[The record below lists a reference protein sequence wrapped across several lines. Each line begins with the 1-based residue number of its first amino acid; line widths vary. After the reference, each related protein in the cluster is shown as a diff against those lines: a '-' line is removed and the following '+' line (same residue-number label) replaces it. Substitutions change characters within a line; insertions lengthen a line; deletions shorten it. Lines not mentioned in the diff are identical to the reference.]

1 MKYAAR
7 AMIAVGIWAAPVLAN
22 PLEFD
27 PGLGWVTISGGVG
40 TGRAAYFTADE
51 TFSVEGAGFFCN
63 MDAGQYEIII
73 YQGAG
78 EFAAP
83 GAILNTALVTLGG
96 IGLDWQD
103 GAFEFTFQAGQDY
116 ILHFRSATVG
126 AAVATQ
132 YQRFFW
138 GDGPGEDKDLGIV
151 TIRDGREGYDAL
163 NFTNVA
169 FPRLRLLVEKS
180 CYPDCNGVGGLT
192 IADFGCF
199 QTRFVAGDPYADCNG
214 VGGLTI
220 ADFACFQT
228 AFVAGCP

>member
-1 MKYAAR
+1 MKYATS
-7 AMIAVGIWAAPVLAN
+7 AMIAVGVLAAPVLAN

-27 PGLGWVTISGGVG
+27 PGLGWITISSGVG

-83 GAILNTALVTLGG
+83 GPILNTALVTLGG

-116 ILHFRSATVG
+116 ILHFRSA
-126 AAVATQ
+126 
-132 YQRFFW
+132 
-138 GDGPGEDKDLGIV
+138 I
-151 TIRDGREGYDAL
+151 GREGYDAQ
-163 NFTNVA
+163 NFTNIA
-169 FPRLRLLVEKS
+169 FPRLRLLLEKN

-199 QTRFVAGDPYADCNG
+199 QTAFVAGAPYADCNG

-220 ADFACFQT
+220 ADFGCFQT